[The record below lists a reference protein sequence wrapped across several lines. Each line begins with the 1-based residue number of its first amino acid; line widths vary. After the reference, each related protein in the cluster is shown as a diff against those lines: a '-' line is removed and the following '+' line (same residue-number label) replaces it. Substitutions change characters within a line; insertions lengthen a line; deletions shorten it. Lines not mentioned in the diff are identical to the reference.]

1 MLGETSNYEVTGRGN
16 SNSFHCPLSQQLL
29 FTKLGWRENSN
40 RAWINLITD
49 GACEDTLN
57 SLYLA

>member
-1 MLGETSNYEVTGRGN
+1 MMLQVEVIPIVSIGVAL
-16 SNSFHCPLSQQLL
+16 CALYQPLL
-29 FTKLGWRENSN
+29 FTELGWRENSN

-49 GACEDTLN
+49 GAGVDTIN